1 VIGINTAMALG
12 AENIGFTIPINQV
25 KKSIIQVE
33 TSGVIKTSYLGVR
46 YVLINSDLQKKNN
59 LPVDYGAWVYSNTS
73 EPAIVPGS
81 PAQKAG
87 LKQGDI
93 ILELNQEKITVNS
106 PLTVLLKKY
115 EPGETITLKILRDE
129 KETEIKITLG
139 ER

>member
-1 VIGINTAMALG
+1 
-12 AENIGFTIPINQV
+12 
-25 KKSIIQVE
+25 
-33 TSGVIKTSYLGVR
+33 LGVR

>member
-1 VIGINTAMALG
+1 
-12 AENIGFTIPINQV
+12 
-25 KKSIIQVE
+25 
-33 TSGVIKTSYLGVR
+33 
-46 YVLINSDLQKKNN
+46 
-59 LPVDYGAWVYSNTS
+59 
-73 EPAIVPGS
+73 VPGS